1 MEGCPEPPAPNRM
14 TEPAPLD
21 DRRRRVRFRAWHR
34 GMREVDL
41 LLGRF
46 ADAHLAR
53 LSDAELG
60 ALEALMEVPD
70 DQLYSWLVGRVA
82 PAAEHKTPLFDR
94 IVAHHQ
100 DVHESR

>member
-1 MEGCPEPPAPNRM
+1 M
-14 TEPAPLD
+14 TEPEPLD
-21 DRRRRVRFRAWHR
+21 HRRRRARFRAWHR

-53 LSDAELG
+53 LSDAELD

-70 DQLYSWLVGRVA
+70 DQLYSWLVGRVPPA
-82 PAAEHKTPLFDR
+82 PEHKTSLFDR

-100 DVHESR
+100 DVHERS